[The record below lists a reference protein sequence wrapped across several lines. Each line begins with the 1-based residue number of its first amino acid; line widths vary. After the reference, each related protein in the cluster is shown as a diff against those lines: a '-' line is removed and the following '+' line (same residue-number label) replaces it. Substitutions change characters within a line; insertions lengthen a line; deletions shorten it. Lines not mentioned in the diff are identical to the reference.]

1 MGGTKAIMLEAPY
14 FSKLKWRGRK
24 KEKEGK
30 KKERMN
36 TMLSGGPEGRY
47 ITIVI

>member
-1 MGGTKAIMLEAPY
+1 MGGTKAIMLEALH
-14 FSKLKWRGRK
+14 FSRLKWRGRK
-24 KEKEGK
+24 ERKEK

-36 TMLSGGPEGRY
+36 ALLFGGPEDRY